1 MPISHTGIK
10 TTPQQVK
17 ALTSW
22 YESALK
28 PLGYKKIRDFLDG
41 MVNGFG
47 DESGHADWWVSATQ
61 ESGTPLPSHHA
72 FVAKGQFSPLL
83 VCEIRL

>member
-10 TTPQQVK
+10 TTPDKITSLV
-17 ALTSW
+17 SW
-22 YESALK
+22 YESALA
-28 PLGYKKIRDFLDG
+28 PLGYKKVRDFLDG

-61 ESGTPLPSHHA
+61 EGTPLPSHHA
-72 FVAKGQFSPLL
+72 FVAKGLFLSPP
-83 VCEIRL
+83 VV